1 MHRYLFV
8 FFIAVLAIAC
18 AQATPT
24 PIPRPTATPA
34 PTATPIPTPDSASI
48 PATTTPSGLQIKDLV
63 VGDGEEARAGA
74 TVAVHYTGWLE
85 DGSMFDS
92 SVPRGVPFTFV
103 LGQGNV
109 IQGWDEGV
117 ATMREGGKREL
128 VIPPDLAYGEGGY
141 PGAIPPNAT
150 LKFEVELVE
159 VR

>member
-8 FFIAVLAIAC
+8 LFIAVLAIAC
-18 AQATPT
+18 AQPTPT

-63 VGDGEEARAGA
+63 VGDGEEAVAGA
-74 TVAVHYTGWLE
+74 TVSVNYTGWLE

-92 SVPRGVPFTFV
+92 SVPRGAPFTFV
-103 LGQGNV
+103 LGQGSV

-117 ATMREGGKREL
+117 ATMRVGGKREL
-128 VIPPDLAYGEGGY
+128 VIPPDLAYGESGY

-150 LKFEVELVE
+150 LKFEVELLE